1 MSSERIVLGS
11 GRLYFQAYSG
21 TVPET
26 STLCTDANL
35 LGLIKGGA
43 TLTYTPEFYE
53 AKDDLGFVTKTILTS
68 EEVTLTSGIMTF
80 NGDVLKTLCDTGRV
94 SEDTAQHL
102 RTVKIGGIDNAVNAS
117 YVFCFHHS
125 DTQDG
130 DIWVLIVGKNQSG
143 FSIAFATDAETV
155 IDAEFKAL
163 PQDNEGTLIKYI
175 EEDATITGE

>member
-1 MSSERIVLGS
+1 
-11 GRLYFQAYSG
+11 
-21 TVPET
+21 
-26 STLCTDANL
+26 
-35 LGLIKGGA
+35 
-43 TLTYTPEFYE
+43 
-53 AKDDLGFVTKTILTS
+53 
-68 EEVTLTSGIMTF
+68 MTF
-80 NGDVLKTLCDTGRV
+80 NGYVLKTLCDTGRV
-94 SEDTAQHL
+94 SKDTTQHL

-117 YVFCFHHS
+117 YVFCFHHT

-175 EEDATITGE
+175 EEDSSITG

>member
-1 MSSERIVLGS
+1 MASERIVLGS
-11 GRLYFQAYSG
+11 GKLYFDEFTG
-21 TVPET
+21 TVPEVA
-26 STLCTDANL
+26 TLCTEANL

-53 AKDDLGFVTKTILTS
+53 AKDDLGLVTKTILTS

-94 SEDTAQHL
+94 TEDSAKKQ
-102 RTVKIGGIDNAVNAS
+102 RTVKIGGVANATNSS
-117 YVFCFHHS
+117 YVFCFHHT

-143 FSIAFATDAETV
+143 FSIAFAPDSETV

-163 PQDNEGTLIKYI
+163 PQDSEGTLIKYI
-175 EEDATITGE
+175 EADATIS